1 MGVYAVW
8 VNSVDYKLKQTVL
21 CGGSGQQVGVSGGSE
36 VFGDENTR
44 NRLGKASKVIGAL
57 SEIIWKQKELSDEN
71 EGESKCHHSTLIN
84 VWMWNVG
91 TK

>member
-1 MGVYAVW
+1 M
-8 VNSVDYKLKQTVL
+8 KQTVL
-21 CGGSGQQVGVSGGSE
+21 CGSSGQQVEVSGGNE
-36 VFGDENTR
+36 VIWDENTR
-44 NRLGKASKVIGAL
+44 NRLVKASKVIGAL
-57 SEIIWKQKELSDEN
+57 SEPIWKQKELSDEN

>member
-1 MGVYAVW
+1 M
-8 VNSVDYKLKQTVL
+8 DYKLKQTVL
-21 CGGSGQQVGVSGGSE
+21 CGSSGQQVEVSGGNE
-36 VFGDENTR
+36 VIWDENTR

-57 SEIIWKQKELSDEN
+57 SEPIWKQKEQSDEN
-71 EGESKCHHSTLIN
+71 EGESNCHHSTLIN